1 MSLEHRSESPTGGVR
16 LAVRQSAEDFTGT
29 DRFLVQRRLGA
40 GAFGVVYEAYDRL
53 ERGLVA
59 LKVLRFA
66 EADALYR
73 FKKGFRALADIRHPN
88 LVSFY
93 ELTSEDGLW
102 FFSMELVPGV
112 DFIESLTRPDFD
124 RVRHITLQLAR
135 GLHAVHRHGRVH
147 RDIKPPNVLVTGD
160 DRAVLLDFGLV
171 TELQRIGIPEAA
183 PLTVGTPAYMSPEQ
197 ALALPGSAAS
207 DWYSAGWLGGW
218 FYKFDAF
225 ETRQ

>member
-1 MSLEHRSESPTGGVR
+1 MSLEHRSDIPASAVR
-16 LAVRQSAEDFTGT
+16 LAAHQSAEDFTGT

-40 GAFGVVYEAYDRL
+40 GAFGVVYEAYDRQ
-53 ERGLVA
+53 EGSLVA

-135 GLHAVHRHGRVH
+135 A
-147 RDIKPPNVLVTGD
+147 
-160 DRAVLLDFGLV
+160 
-171 TELQRIGIPEAA
+171 
-183 PLTVGTPAYMSPEQ
+183 
-197 ALALPGSAAS
+197 SAI
-207 DWYSAGWLGGW
+207 
-218 FYKFDAF
+218 
-225 ETRQ
+225 